1 MTQWLTRPRLCPAR
15 AASPALCAGRR
26 RRCFS
31 TQCCVLPFV
40 PAPLY
45 CTIAHRTAVHHF
57 HATLERALRRRPTV
71 SASVGCSVIRVG
83 NAPPQGEGWTCAV
96 RPLVS
101 QVLCSLTLQLGMVV
115 MVLATAAR

>member
-1 MTQWLTRPRLCPAR
+1 MRQESPVVDARPQKPPRTIDGEPVKVHFRQCPVQYYVR
-15 AASPALCAGRR
+15 AYI
-26 RRCFS
+26 F
-31 TQCCVLPFV
+31 T
-40 PAPLY
+40 PLY

-96 RPLVS
+96 HPLVS

-115 MVLATAAR
+115 MVL